1 MLCYINSFINLHVS
15 IHDINGHV
23 FSVYYKQLHDEV
35 RNVDLKKVSDVNH
48 IAIFVIKHYSIYLP

>member
-1 MLCYINSFINLHVS
+1 MLCYINSFINLS

-35 RNVDLKKVSDVNH
+35 RNVNLKKVSDVNH
-48 IAIFVIKHYSIYLP
+48 IAIVVIKHYSIDLQ